1 MTLAPTERRAE
12 RIEAEDL
19 LDTYLIEQKARKN
32 LSDYTL
38 RNYAN
43 DLRQFFDYL
52 DEGRRGLRTV
62 DRLLVREYLSSLVA
76 SGLANGSVSRKVS
89 TLRVFYR
96 YLRNEDVLDAD
107 PMLGVR
113 GPKKEQRLPRFLTQ
127 GEIETLINAAD
138 KETPQGLRDRAILEL
153 LYAAGLR
160 VSEVVG
166 VEVANVDLD
175 DQTARVFG
183 KGARE
188 RLVMMGRPAVR
199 AVERYLENGRPK
211 LAKGPATALFLN
223 RDGERLSQRAVQIMV
238 RKYALAAGLD
248 RSVHPHLLRHTFAT
262 HLLEGGAEL
271 RVVQTLLGHA
281 NVNTTQIYTHVTDFA
296 KRKAIEESLDGIA
309 RIEEERR
316 KSREQR
322 RRGR

>member
-1 MTLAPTERRAE
+1 MTLATTERRAE
-12 RIEAEDL
+12 RIEADDL
-19 LDTYLIEQKARKN
+19 LDSYLIAQKARKN

-38 RNYAN
+38 RNYEN

-52 DEGRRGLRTV
+52 DEGSRGLRTV

-76 SGLANGSVSRKVS
+76 SGLANASVSRKVS

-96 YLRNEDVLDAD
+96 YLRNEDILDVD

-127 GEIETLINAAD
+127 GEIDTLLSAAD
-138 KETPQGLRDRAILEL
+138 KQTPQGLRDKAILEL

-175 DQTARVFG
+175 DQTARVLG

-199 AVERYLENGRPK
+199 AVERYLEEGRPR

-281 NVNTTQIYTHVTDFA
+281 NVNTTQIYTHVTDAA

-316 KSREQR
+316 KSRERR
-322 RRGR
+322 RRG